1 MSPLMTAVRLLFGA
15 ILRPYR
21 ASMGERGT
29 MSMYAERRLV
39 MAAAAGDERAR
50 AMLVEAFMPS
60 IAGVARTYRRAP
72 AIERDELLQEG
83 VVGLLRALKRFN
95 PALGTPFWAYASW
108 WVRQAMQQLVASMTL
123 PVVMS
128 DRALRQLAR
137 VRDARRACL
146 QSERHEPSARR
157 LASATGFTTERVDRL
172 CCAERA
178 ARSLEER
185 HEADSGAGGN
195 VGDTLADPIAEES
208 YDHLLDQLAIS
219 AVNELWTELTERERT
234 VLRSHFG
241 IDREPETL
249 REIGS
254 GLGLSSERV
263 RQIEERALGKLRD
276 AAEAIPTRSAAAVA
290 A

>member
-1 MSPLMTAVRLLFGA
+1 MPR
-15 ILRPYR
+15 
-21 ASMGERGT
+21 
-29 MSMYAERRLV
+29 YAERRLV
-39 MAAAAGDERAR
+39 SAAAAGDERAR
-50 AMLVEAFMPS
+50 EELVEAFMPS

-72 AIERDELLQEG
+72 AIESAELLQEG
-83 VVGLLRALKRFN
+83 VVGLLRALERYD

-108 WVRQAMQQLVASMTL
+108 WVRQAMQQLVAQMTL

-137 VRDARRACL
+137 VRDARRAGL
-146 QSERHEPSARR
+146 QAERHEPSSRQ
-157 LASATGFTTERVDRL
+157 LASATGFSTEQVDRL

-185 HEADSGAGGN
+185 HEGESAPGGN
-195 VGDTLADPIAEES
+195 VGDMLADPVAEER
-208 YDHLLDQLAIS
+208 YDHLLDQVALGS
-219 AVNELWTELTERERT
+219 LTELWSELTDRERT

-241 IDREPETL
+241 IEREPQTL

-263 RQIEERALGKLRD
+263 RQIEERALGKMRD
-276 AAEAIPTRSAAAVA
+276 AAQAVPARPAARRRGLITAPA
-290 A
+290 RRRRR